1 MELFLRETTTKQK
14 LIFFYLFIIK
24 EQPVRFLTDN
34 AKIFLT
40 EPFNKYL
47 EQNASVGKYSYQ
59 STNPYRCFHAIWYK
73 SFDLKFEVPAQGE
86 TTFSLSA
93 GLLLGPSWVFGH
105 TVGPDLDFNSPHK
118 VHAYNLVMWHT
129 MIIQA
134 IKHYS

>member
-47 EQNASVGKYSYQ
+47 EQNASVGKYSY
-59 STNPYRCFHAIWYK
+59 
-73 SFDLKFEVPAQGE
+73 
-86 TTFSLSA
+86 
-93 GLLLGPSWVFGH
+93 
-105 TVGPDLDFNSPHK
+105 
-118 VHAYNLVMWHT
+118 
-129 MIIQA
+129 
-134 IKHYS
+134 